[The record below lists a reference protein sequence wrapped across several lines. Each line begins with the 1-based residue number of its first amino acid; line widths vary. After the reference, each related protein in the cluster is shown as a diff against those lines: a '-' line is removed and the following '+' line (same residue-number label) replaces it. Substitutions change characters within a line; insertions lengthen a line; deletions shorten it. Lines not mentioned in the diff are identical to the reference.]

1 MSTRASSASARTSKR
16 VRAGALAL
24 ALAAGLAAG
33 CGGDATEQRPA
44 TGGDDRVVD
53 ISGTEAVG
61 QVVTGSVA
69 PLAQCRDWNGANHE
83 QKLATIDDVR
93 NAINLKGTGIEA
105 PPLSDE
111 EALGVFNSACRAD
124 YAQGFRLYKIY
135 ARAAGFAP
143 LLREIEE

>member
-1 MSTRASSASARTSKR
+1 
-16 VRAGALAL
+16 VGL
-24 ALAAGLAAG
+24 GLAGFALG
-33 CGGDATEQRPA
+33 CGGDATEERAA
-44 TGGDDRVVD
+44 TGSDDPAVVD

-105 PPLSDE
+105 PPLTDE

-124 YAQGFRLYKIY
+124 YAQGFRLYKLY

>member
-1 MSTRASSASARTSKR
+1 MSTRVSSASAHTSRR

-24 ALAAGLAAG
+24 ALAGLAAG
-33 CGGDATEQRPA
+33 CGDDATEQRPA
-44 TGGDDRVVD
+44 TAEDRVID

-69 PLAQCRDWNGANHE
+69 PLAQCRDWNGANRE

-93 NAINLKGTGIEA
+93 NAINLKGTGIKA

-111 EALGVFNSACRAD
+111 EALGVFDNACRAD